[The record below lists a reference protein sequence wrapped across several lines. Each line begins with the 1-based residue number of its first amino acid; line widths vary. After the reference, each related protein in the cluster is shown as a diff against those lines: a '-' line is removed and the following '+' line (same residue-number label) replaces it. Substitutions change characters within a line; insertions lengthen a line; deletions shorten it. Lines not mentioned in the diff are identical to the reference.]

1 MSEGMWADDDEQ
13 ERHPLYGYLKVAK
26 AMAQMALAEE
36 VKELRDWKES
46 AIKRREFWLRYWKT
60 VRDAFW
66 AYKWEIKIDV
76 PQPPTR

>member
-1 MSEGMWADDDEQ
+1 MD
-13 ERHPLYGYLKVAK
+13 
-26 AMAQMALAEE
+26 
-36 VKELRDWKES
+36 